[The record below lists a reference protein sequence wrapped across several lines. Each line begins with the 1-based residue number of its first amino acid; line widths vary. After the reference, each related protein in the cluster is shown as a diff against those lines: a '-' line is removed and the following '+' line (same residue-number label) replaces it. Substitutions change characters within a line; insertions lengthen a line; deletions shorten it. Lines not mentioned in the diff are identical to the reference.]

1 MLRWIPACDAI
12 EKNVFFPVGLSP
24 RARQQARVKARW
36 RGSHLAGRPHDQR
49 GAISAA
55 PADWTATCPHASQSV
70 SQAVWGR
77 PGVCAEGRLSQ
88 QRATKLRCPYH
99 KVYHRYTGGSSY
111 YPLPSTCS
119 YNEIPTLKEY
129 HHRLS
134 RARMRRVRWVW
145 RDGTGRSSH
154 LFLKSRGGADGPSPD
169 ADTEV
174 EVQDARAGSDP
185 APSTCEGVVRA
196 RGLLRRRLRAGSSG
210 GLQRAAGKVER
221 RAANDS
227 REHCCPFLRRR
238 GNDCIEIA
246 AA

>member
-134 RARMRRVRWVW
+134 RARMRRGAVGVAGRNWEIVSPFSSSC
-145 RDGTGRSSH
+145 RVVARTG
-154 LFLKSRGGADGPSPD
+154 LPPTQTLKSRCMMLGLGLN
-169 ADTEV
+169 
-174 EVQDARAGSDP
+174 QHRARAKG
-185 APSTCEGVVRA
+185 C
-196 RGLLRRRLRAGSSG
+196 
-210 GLQRAAGKVER
+210 
-221 RAANDS
+221 
-227 REHCCPFLRRR
+227 
-238 GNDCIEIA
+238 
-246 AA
+246 

>member
-119 YNEIPTLKEY
+119 YNEIPTLIVY
-129 HHRLS
+129 HQRFS
-134 RARMRRVRWVW
+134 QRACGMTGGRGLPHQQTANGAVSTLPRPTRRRHCLRSPALGSNQRWV
-145 RDGTGRSSH
+145 
-154 LFLKSRGGADGPSPD
+154 
-169 ADTEV
+169 
-174 EVQDARAGSDP
+174 
-185 APSTCEGVVRA
+185 
-196 RGLLRRRLRAGSSG
+196 
-210 GLQRAAGKVER
+210 
-221 RAANDS
+221 
-227 REHCCPFLRRR
+227 
-238 GNDCIEIA
+238 
-246 AA
+246 